1 MTPSK
6 DPARPLPSSRRRFGP
21 AALACRLPV
30 LSDLRPTARAMV
42 LPLALAAGV
51 PAWDMARAQEA
62 GGASLVPLTAAGDAP
77 AVLRP
82 VARPADLVARPASA
96 SATSLAR
103 TAAEGPAGSAVAVE
117 APDPESRSLAR
128 SVMGVLSTTTAP
140 GRDGVVAAA
149 LAVESALNP
158 APEGVSPAEAV
169 AAVTPLRPRARPEGL
184 AATPAAWFSK
194 PDAPCLPAAGFPDP
208 DVRRNLASFQA
219 DAGLCLSRAG
229 FTEHGRSWQL
239 TVVRN
244 LSARR
249 GPVWAVLHDNENAA
263 FDSALYAVRRYGG
276 ALVAVEAGE
285 SRTFQGQDPNRN
297 FSLSASTA
305 ATCRDISAKPTPGF
319 TKAIT
324 SFFSD
329 RYPVLTLH
337 NNDEGYSGAGGR
349 GHISARRSSA
359 SMTGMMTPTP
369 QGALSDEDNAILLAD
384 TRPFAQSA
392 ASRKATAAF
401 HAQGVNV
408 IYEHV
413 RPERNDCS
421 FSFFTRMNG
430 LGDYYNIEAQFGAGE
445 AQRRMVDVLMAY
457 LGIAP
462 LR

>member
-6 DPARPLPSSRRRFGP
+6 DPARPLISSRRRFGP
-21 AALACRLPV
+21 AALACRLSVP
-30 LSDLRPTARAMV
+30 SALRPTARAMV

-51 PAWDMARAQEA
+51 PAWDMARAQDA
-62 GGASLVPLTAAGDAP
+62 GAASLVPLTAAGDAP

-82 VARPADLVARPASA
+82 VARPADLVAGPASA

-103 TAAEGPAGSAVAVE
+103 TAAEGPAAVK

-194 PDAPCLPAAGFPDP
+194 PDSPCLPAAGFPDP

-297 FSLSASTA
+297 FSLSASRA

>member
-1 MTPSK
+1 M
-6 DPARPLPSSRRRFGP
+6 
-21 AALACRLPV
+21 
-30 LSDLRPTARAMV
+30 
-42 LPLALAAGV
+42 
-51 PAWDMARAQEA
+51 
-62 GGASLVPLTAAGDAP
+62 
-77 AVLRP
+77 
-82 VARPADLVARPASA
+82 
-96 SATSLAR
+96 
-103 TAAEGPAGSAVAVE
+103 
-117 APDPESRSLAR
+117 
-128 SVMGVLSTTTAP
+128 
-140 GRDGVVAAA
+140 
-149 LAVESALNP
+149 
-158 APEGVSPAEAV
+158 
-169 AAVTPLRPRARPEGL
+169 
-184 AATPAAWFSK
+184 
-194 PDAPCLPAAGFPDP
+194 
-208 DVRRNLASFQA
+208 
-219 DAGLCLSRAG
+219 
-229 FTEHGRSWQL
+229 
-239 TVVRN
+239 
-244 LSARR
+244 
-249 GPVWAVLHDNENAA
+249 
-263 FDSALYAVRRYGG
+263 RRYGG

-297 FSLSASTA
+297 FSLSASRA
-305 ATCRDISAKPTPGF
+305 ATCWDISAKPTPGF
-319 TKAIT
+319 TRAIT

-337 NNDEGYSGAGGR
+337 NNDEGYSSAGGR

-369 QGALSDEDNAILLAD
+369 QGSLSDEDNAILLAD

-445 AQRRMVDVLMAY
+445 SQRRMVDVLMAY